1 MMMDIT
7 IFFARLWGSFFVIFG
22 LLFLITRYL
31 GKVIEMTEDKAFV
44 ISTGYITL
52 LMGLVTV
59 ILHNIWVA
67 DWRVAITILGWSTLI
82 KGIMKIGFPE
92 YIHKQAQMF
101 KKQQTLEA
109 IILLL
114 LGAWLFWVSF

>member
-1 MMMDIT
+1 MEIS
-7 IFFARLWGSFFVIFG
+7 IFFARLWGGFFIIFG
-22 LLFLITRYL
+22 LLFFVAKFAGR
-31 GKVIEMTEDKAFV
+31 VIEMTEDKAFV

-59 ILHNIWVA
+59 ILHNVWVA

-82 KGIMKIGFPE
+82 KGVLKIGFPDF
-92 YIHKQAQMF
+92 IHKHAQRF
-101 KKQQTLEA
+101 KSQQTLEA

-114 LGAWLFWVSF
+114 LGAWLLWVSF